1 MADGDA
7 RKIYNYMSRLVAD
20 VRVRGHHTLQVTI
33 DEVVEGAG
41 LDGPAR
47 RLDVAGALTTY
58 KLEKMLDLRLRP
70 LTFEL

>member
-1 MADGDA
+1 MAKGDA
-7 RKIYNYMSRLVAD
+7 RKVYDYMSRLAAD
-20 VRVRGHHTLQVTI
+20 ARVRGAYTLQVTI

-58 KLEKMLDLRLRP
+58 KLEEMLGLHLRP
-70 LTFEL
+70 LTFDL